1 MEILDI
7 NFELDNYLVHNGW
20 VKRNS
25 VWRKGLKSLY
35 FTKNGLMIALNNKEG
50 VKHRHIV
57 TCETPCDFFE
67 ANILFK
73 KCRLNFNQKK
83 DDTENEH

>member
-7 NFELDNYLVHNGW
+7 DFELDNYLVQNGW
-20 VKRNS
+20 LKRNS

-50 VKHRHIV
+50 VKHKHIV

-83 DDTENEH
+83 DDKKNEH

>member
-1 MEILDI
+1 MLCNIINNRIKQPSQCCVICGKTYKKRTTLD
-7 NFELDNYLVHNGW
+7 
-20 VKRNS
+20 K
-25 VWRKGLKSLY
+25 
-35 FTKNGLMIALNNKEG
+35 
-50 VKHRHIV
+50 HIV

-83 DDTENEH
+83 DDKKNEH

>member
-7 NFELDNYLVHNGW
+7 DFELDNYLVQNGW
-20 VKRNS
+20 LKRNS

-50 VKHRHIV
+50 VKHKHIV

-67 ANILFK
+67 ANVLFK

-83 DDTENEH
+83 DDKKNEH

>member
-7 NFELDNYLVHNGW
+7 DFELDNYLVQNGW
-20 VKRNS
+20 LKRNS

-35 FTKNGLMIALNNKEG
+35 FTKNGLMIALNNKGG
-50 VKHRHIV
+50 VKHKHIV

>member
-1 MEILDI
+1 MEFLDI
-7 NFELDNYLVHNGW
+7 DFELDDYLVHNGW
-20 VKRNS
+20 RKRNNI
-25 VWRKGLKSLY
+25 WRKGLKSIF

-50 VKHRHIV
+50 IKHKHIV